1 MVNKETKFYHLSCLD
16 VLCRTCMGKTNRGTT
31 CPVCNNSLRHFTE
44 LGSSMG
50 RKEKMLYHSFPVG
63 LYQMSYQTLLFQHKQ
78 RKRLVES
85 ILKTRESLKR
95 LDVLESEIKNQ
106 VMQTQRKYEN
116 LRNHRR
122 SLQESMRQT
131 VSSGGG
137 ESSNAPVSSV
147 CSQTLGT
154 ISQRRMSTL
163 TPSVCPPN
171 VNSRPPERRYSV
183 DSFNLLN
190 SVKMSRAKSANST
203 FNVSNMARVSQAIS
217 ANSSFNLA
225 NITKMSQASS
235 PNDSGISMSTM
246 SNTFGSGGSSFSA
259 KYTPATM
266 VSPIRAHRI
275 PARRIS
281 VAAGVVQNTATT
293 LRPQRRNST
302 ATFKQILGVRSPQD
316 NSSSSTGDTRS
327 SSLFGGT
334 AAKTIID
341 FYKQK

>member
-1 MVNKETKFYHLSCLD
+1 MSAQQWIHCNLCNAQMANKDTKFYHLSCLD

-44 LGSSMG
+44 LGSAMG

-95 LDVLESEIKNQ
+95 LDELESEIKSQ
-106 VMQTQRKYEN
+106 VAQTQRKYEN

-122 SLQESMRQT
+122 SLQENMRQT

-154 ISQRRMSTL
+154 IPQRRMSTL

-171 VNSRPPERRYSV
+171 VNSCPPERRYSV
-183 DSFNLLN
+183 DSFNLAN
-190 SVKMSRAKSANST
+190 SVKMSQAKSTNST
-203 FNVSNMARVSQAIS
+203 FNVS
-217 ANSSFNLA
+217 

-235 PNDSGISMSTM
+235 QNDSGISMSTM
-246 SNTFGSGGSSFSA
+246 SSTFGSGGSSFSA
-259 KYTPATM
+259 KNTPATM

-275 PARRIS
+275 PARRMS
-281 VAAGVVQNTATT
+281 VAAGVVQNSATP
-293 LRPQRRNST
+293 LPPQRRNST

-316 NSSSSTGDTRS
+316 NSSSSTGDTR
-327 SSLFGGT
+327 
-334 AAKTIID
+334 
-341 FYKQK
+341 